1 MTELPPK
8 MPILNT
14 YEHLAYLLVGGV
26 FIVINPPI
34 RQYLDDF
41 RILDQWWEI
50 LPVAYLFG
58 HLMQAVANLITDLPW
73 SCLKAVNRTE
83 KSETLKRIVIARAR
97 QYFHLPD
104 LDDGATWRLCYVWAL
119 PRDPTG
125 HIALFNSYYSLYR
138 GLFIVAVLQTV
149 SAVAS
154 SLASSNWRHEV
165 FVILVAS
172 MLAFLMCRRARRFY
186 AYTEERVLQ
195 IFYLGMKDTPHEK
208 A

>member
-1 MTELPPK
+1 
-8 MPILNT
+8 
-14 YEHLAYLLVGGV
+14 
-26 FIVINPPI
+26 
-34 RQYLDDF
+34 
-41 RILDQWWEI
+41 
-50 LPVAYLFG
+50 
-58 HLMQAVANLITDLPW
+58 
-73 SCLKAVNRTE
+73 
-83 KSETLKRIVIARAR
+83 
-97 QYFHLPD
+97 
-104 LDDGATWRLCYVWAL
+104 
-119 PRDPTG
+119 
-125 HIALFNSYYSLYR
+125 LYR

-208 A
+208 T